1 MTTSF
6 DEALGLPVSETISA
20 ADASANLAALSA
32 AVRADVAPTV
42 VTDTEVA
49 APAAAATTE
58 PAPANGFAVLGLIE
72 PLLASVA
79 SLGFTSPTPVQAEA
93 VPAAL
98 AGGDWMVSAQTG
110 SGKTAA
116 FLLPVLQRLLDAP
129 VVEEARISTPRA
141 IVLCPTRELAQQ
153 VAEDAINLMR
163 GVVISLKNAG
173 KNDPYKMAARG
184 LRIASVVG
192 GVPYGKQIFD
202 LRGAQ
207 LVIATPGRLLD
218 LQDRGQIRLDAVQC
232 LVVDEADRMLDLGF
246 ADDLAAIHDHTSARE
261 STQMFS
267 ATFAP
272 RIMALAARV
281 MREPQRLALAN
292 AGDKHADITQTLHWA
307 DNIAHKGKLLE
318 HWLRD
323 ASLVQAV
330 VFAST
335 QVDTETIAETLQQNG
350 HAAVALHGAMPQATR
365 NRRLQNLRDGR
376 IRILVA
382 TDVAARGIDVPSIS
396 HVINFG
402 LPMKAEDYVHRIGR
416 TGRAG
421 RSGQAITIAEHRER
435 HKIRAIEQYTRQPL
449 QASEIEGL
457 EPKAQPV
464 RPSKPMPGS
473 RHPGRN
479 SFGANKPRGGFGG
492 GDREQ
497 GFAPRRDEGF
507 HAPRRDE
514 GFAPARPARNDGG
527 FAAHGRN
534 DGGFAP
540 RRDEG
545 GFAPRR
551 EHGFGGDNRRGPN
564 TGFDRAPGGA
574 PRKFGSGSR

>member
-1 MTTSF
+1 
-6 DEALGLPVSETISA
+6 
-20 ADASANLAALSA
+20 SA
-32 AVRADVAPTV
+32 AVRADVAPATV
-42 VTDTEVA
+42 SDAEAPSA
-49 APAAAATTE
+49 AVPAE
-58 PAPANGFAVLGLIE
+58 PAPVANGFATLGLIE

-129 VVEEARISTPRA
+129 VVEETRVSTPRA

-153 VAEDAINLMR
+153 VADDAINLMR

-173 KNDPYKMAARG
+173 KQDPYKMAARG

-192 GVPYGKQIFD
+192 GVPYGKQLFD

-218 LQDRGQIRLDAVQC
+218 LQDRGQIRLDQVQC

-292 AGDKHADITQTLHWA
+292 VGEKHADITQTLHWA
-307 DNIAHKGKLLE
+307 DNVAHKGQLLE

-335 QVDTETIAETLQQNG
+335 QVDTEAIAETLQQNG
-350 HAAVALHGAMPQATR
+350 HAAVALHGAMPQGTR

-449 QASEIEGL
+449 QASVIDGL
-457 EPKAQPV
+457 EPKAMPV
-464 RPSKPMPGS
+464 RREKPLPGS
-473 RHPGRN
+473 RHPERN
-479 SFGANKPRGGFGG
+479 SRFGGHKPRGGFGG
-492 GDREQ
+492 GDQREQ
-497 GFAPRRDEGF
+497 GF
-507 HAPRRDE
+507 APRRDE
-514 GFAPARPARNDGG
+514 GFAPARPARHDGG

-534 DGGFAP
+534 DGGYAPQSRGDGGFAA

-551 EHGFGGDNRRGPN
+551 EHSFGGDNRRGPN
-564 TGFDRAPGGA
+564 TGFERAPGGA